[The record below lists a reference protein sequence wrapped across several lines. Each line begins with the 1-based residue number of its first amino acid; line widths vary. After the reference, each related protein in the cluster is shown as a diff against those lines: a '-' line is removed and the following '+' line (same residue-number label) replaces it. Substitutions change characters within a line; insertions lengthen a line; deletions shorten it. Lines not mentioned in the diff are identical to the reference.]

1 MAVLFNSES
10 VFMICICIC
19 FQANECG
26 KQFLWK
32 TVDVFAED
40 LIACIDAQ
48 EPVFGG
54 DLLSI
59 LTAMQKVINE
69 IENHVNKSGD
79 LGNYID
85 LVFKVNQVK

>member
-1 MAVLFNSES
+1 M
-10 VFMICICIC
+10 
-19 FQANECG
+19 
-26 KQFLWK
+26 
-32 TVDVFAED
+32 FAED